1 MKGYEK
7 IMFIEMIEM
16 GKILFFEDVNDVRL
30 VSFLVFNFFVENGF

>member
-30 VSFLVFNFFVENGF
+30 VFNFFVENGF